1 MSTSGHRPGQDR
13 VATIAAEMIENDATP
28 VDTIRSLLERDPYP
42 VYAQLRAVGRVF
54 WQGELRHWVCPRR
67 TAPTSSDG
75 RRTWRTRWIRRR
87 TDRGRRPAGR
97 RATSSATIS
106 AASRSSGGGG
116 RRTT

>member
-54 WQGELRHWVCPRR
+54 WQGELRHWVVTRHSEAD
-67 TAPTSSDG
+67 TALRDSRFSAN
-75 RRTWRTRWIRRR
+75 RSRWEGYQPPPGQQEPSPMM
-87 TDRGRRPAGR
+87 TDV
-97 RATSSATIS
+97 
-106 AASRSSGGGG
+106 
-116 RRTT
+116 